1 VAWMNSTAIAN
12 FNEALKVLLSGMG
25 GIFVVLLIIFLAIK
39 ALIKL
44 FPEK

>member
-1 VAWMNSTAIAN
+1 MNSAALAN
-12 FNEALKVLLSGMG
+12 FKESLSVLLSGMG
-25 GIFVVLLIIFLAIK
+25 GIFAVLLIIFLAIK

>member
-1 VAWMNSTAIAN
+1 MNGAALSN
-12 FNEALKVLLSGMG
+12 FSEALKVLLAGMG

>member
-1 VAWMNSTAIAN
+1 MNSVALAN
-12 FNEALKVLLSGMG
+12 FYEALKVLLSGMG
-25 GIFVVLLIIFLAIK
+25 GIFVVLFIIYLAIK